1 MQNLGKK
8 YKQVE
13 GSAMK
18 NSNSGLNDVVVSK
31 AIEHEIYLCLEF
43 ELNMDF
49 FYVSSEK

>member
-1 MQNLGKK
+1 
-8 YKQVE
+8 
-13 GSAMK
+13 MK

-49 FYVSSEK
+49 FYVSSEKRNQISSRGGLF

>member
-18 NSNSGLNDVVVSK
+18 NSNSGLNDVAVSK
-31 AIEHEIYLCLEF
+31 AIEHEIYLRLEF

-49 FYVSSEK
+49 FYFSSEK